1 MIFFIIFVYHII
13 TILLL
18 PMPVLSRN
26 KEIIPIPF
34 EKPDLNQLIDEDSLP
49 IKLFNLINQLDLKA
63 FYDKIP
69 AIGAPSYPPE
79 DMVSVILLAFSEG
92 IFSTRKME
100 EKCKRDLYYLFLTE
114 QRKPDHSTIA
124 RFIKNYKLEIAQ
136 LSSQL
141 TDYAMEK
148 KIADFKTISIDGTKI
163 AAFSSKRHSK
173 RSPELEKLI
182 KQLER
187 KIAELLELVEKTD
200 KKEEAKIKELE
211 AEEKRLREKL
221 AKTKQAEE
229 ELKKRKKEIK
239 QSDHRE
245 NHQINIEEPDARMM
259 PVIATNGY
267 NIQLSVDT
275 ATGMIAAQRVT
286 IARSDN
292 HEFKPQ
298 HQKTEEVLG
307 ADSQREYL
315 ADSGYNSNDTLE
327 YIEEN
332 NVEAYINDSKE
343 KEKQPEKE
351 ELLKLGKRLT
361 TYDFVYDK
369 KRNVYICPDKKT
381 LEEKDNQVYECKECE
396 GCELRSLCCLSEGN
410 KKINRTS
417 YNLLRENMSEKV
429 RQNGKKM
436 SERKSVERVFGH
448 MKWNLGMTKF
458 HRKGIEGATVE
469 LNIMAMAINMLKIF
483 SILLYFFAIR
493 HAKEQYRKVEQT
505 IFEQLEYFPFSFM
518 KMQFSKV

>member
-1 MIFFIIFVYHII
+1 
-13 TILLL
+13 
-18 PMPVLSRN
+18 
-26 KEIIPIPF
+26 
-34 EKPDLNQLIDEDSLP
+34 
-49 IKLFNLINQLDLKA
+49 
-63 FYDKIP
+63 
-69 AIGAPSYPPE
+69 
-79 DMVSVILLAFSEG
+79 
-92 IFSTRKME
+92 
-100 EKCKRDLYYLFLTE
+100 
-114 QRKPDHSTIA
+114 
-124 RFIKNYKLEIAQ
+124 
-136 LSSQL
+136 
-141 TDYAMEK
+141 
-148 KIADFKTISIDGTKI
+148 
-163 AAFSSKRHSK
+163 
-173 RSPELEKLI
+173 
-182 KQLER
+182 
-187 KIAELLELVEKTD
+187 
-200 KKEEAKIKELE
+200 
-211 AEEKRLREKL
+211 
-221 AKTKQAEE
+221 
-229 ELKKRKKEIK
+229 
-239 QSDHRE
+239 
-245 NHQINIEEPDARMM
+245 MM

-332 NVEAYINDSKE
+332 NVEAYINDSKG
-343 KEKQPEKE
+343 KQKQPEKE
-351 ELLKLGKRLT
+351 ELLKLGKRVT

-369 KRNVYICPDKKT
+369 KRNVYICPDKKI

-436 SERKSVERVFGH
+436 SERKSVEKVFGH

-483 SILLYFFAIR
+483 SILLYFFTIR
-493 HAKEQYRKVEQT
+493 HANGLYHKVEDK
-505 IFEQLEYFPFSFM
+505 IFEEIEYYPFSYL
-518 KMQFSKV
+518 KM